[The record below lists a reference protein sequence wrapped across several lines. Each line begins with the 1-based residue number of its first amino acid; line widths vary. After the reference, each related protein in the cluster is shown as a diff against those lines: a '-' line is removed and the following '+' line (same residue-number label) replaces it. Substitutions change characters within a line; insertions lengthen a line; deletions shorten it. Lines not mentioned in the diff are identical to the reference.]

1 MLTQKYI
8 PLVYSRRVNMKKV
21 HIYLM
26 QCEFVPEEIDHTNL
40 NAYSADHAGVEAI
53 KEMVRGN
60 SSYLE
65 RVSGSIRITEYSHKP
80 SPKAD
85 WNDYAIQRLISND
98 LLEYDNVVI
107 VYSTLY
113 NDIITIRM

>member
-1 MLTQKYI
+1 
-8 PLVYSRRVNMKKV
+8 
-21 HIYLM
+21 M

-40 NAYSADHAGVEAI
+40 NVYSADHAGVEAI
-53 KEMVRGN
+53 KEMVRAN
-60 SSYLE
+60 SNYLE
-65 RVSGSIRITEYSHKP
+65 RVNGSIRITEYSHKP

-113 NDIITIRM
+113 DDIITIRM